1 MHSRTLVNGLAGF
14 TTVGIIIYWASV
26 FLGAFMIPEL
36 VPGYR
41 MWFFSFPLPDAWI
54 AGCAA
59 AAVWFNY
66 QRRELGALFGVLTG
80 SSLIFL
86 GLYALL
92 YGINSGLLFQMT
104 VDELIE
110 IAIKLYCLGAGTVL
124 IIHSWRLRTAATY
137 APHILKAGTYPQ
149 PGAQR

>member
-1 MHSRTLVNGLAGF
+1 MNSRTIVTGLAGF

-26 FLGAFMIPEL
+26 FLGAFVIPEL

-59 AAVWFNY
+59 ATVWFNY

-92 YGINSGLLFQMT
+92 YGINTGLLFQMT

-124 IIHSWRLRTAATY
+124 IVHSWRLRATATH
-137 APHILKAGTYPQ
+137 APHIPGAATYPQ
-149 PGAQR
+149 PGAQG